1 MSSENSVSMARYEIE
16 ISRTA
21 EKQLRRLPRSDR
33 QRVARKMSSL
43 AHDPYPQGTRK
54 LAGYED
60 VFRVRVRPWRILYS
74 VGTKTLIII
83 ILKVGHRGDIYR

>member
-1 MSSENSVSMARYEIE
+1 MAPYEIE

-21 EKQLRRLPRSDR
+21 EKQLRKLPRLDR
-33 QRVARKMSSL
+33 ERVARKMSSL
-43 AHDPYPQGTRK
+43 ARDPYPHGTRK

-60 VFRVRVRPWRILYS
+60 VYRVRVGHWRILYS

>member
-1 MSSENSVSMARYEIE
+1 MARYEIE

-21 EKQLRRLPRSDR
+21 ERQLRKLPPQDQ

-43 AHDPYPQGTRK
+43 AHDPYPPGARK

-60 VFRVRVRPWRILYS
+60 VLRVRVGLWRILYS
-74 VGTKTLIII
+74 VGAATLIII
-83 ILKVGHRGDIYR
+83 ILKVGHRGDVYR

>member
-1 MSSENSVSMARYEIE
+1 MARYEIE

-21 EKQLRRLPRSDR
+21 EQQLRKLPRADR
-33 QRVARKMSSL
+33 ERVARRMSSL
-43 AHDPYPQGTRK
+43 AHDPYPRGTRK
-54 LAGYED
+54 LAGFED
-60 VFRVRVRPWRILYS
+60 VYRVRVGSWRILYS